1 MTLTMVL
8 WAIGAA
14 VIFGLTN
21 ALAFNRGFRKGV
33 DKGFEAGVSAKIR
46 EMHPD
51 VYRVEY
57 KEDKK

>member
-21 ALAFNRGFRKGV
+21 AFAFNSGFRKGT
-33 DKGFEAGVSAKIR
+33 DKGYEAGVSSKIH
-46 EMHPD
+46 EMRPG

-57 KEDKK
+57 KEDAK